1 MHVPIQD
8 YSNHVSLCT
17 VSKAVAELAA
27 HAFPSMHSMT
37 GLPFSLLAP
46 G

>member
-17 VSKAVAELAA
+17 VAELAA

>member
-27 HAFPSMHSMT
+27 LCLSFYA
-37 GLPFSLLAP
+37 
-46 G
+46 